1 MTGSRR
7 CHRCG
12 EDVYDFVT
20 LPFGI
25 RHGGCE
31 PDAAWIATESIP
43 EGLPVDYPH
52 CTWLRYGLKSA
63 GDGGDPDL
71 TDHCWREECRAIV
84 AGIIRGVVLSEHPV
98 NYGINR

>member
-1 MTGSRR
+1 MTPSRR

-12 EDVYDFVT
+12 EDVGKYTV

-25 RHGGCE
+25 EHKWCE
-31 PDAAWIATESIP
+31 PDAAWIATENILG
-43 EGLPVDYPH
+43 ELPVDYPH

-71 TDHCWREECRAIV
+71 TDHCWREECRAII
-84 AGIIRGVVLSEHPV
+84 AETIRYVVLKENPV